1 MVVPNGTDSSAWLPS
16 LGTFQLTLYGA
27 VVSTPSEVNVPVAQS
42 TLVFEHS
49 KNSTDA
55 TPLPPSVAVAP
66 NVVGLGKDALMLAG
80 GAVIVTDG
88 GMLST
93 RMFELTTCAEF
104 PASSV
109 ALARTSYR
117 PSPAGSAVVFQDDGV
132 GVHVASLWS
141 LYSNV
146 TGGLAGEA
154 SLALAVSGTMPLTKA
169 PPAGLEKVRDGGV
182 LSTRAVIGA
191 EVVELPAASVAVTRR
206 S

>member
-1 MVVPNGTDSSAWLPS
+1 
-16 LGTFQLTLYGA
+16 
-27 VVSTPSEVNVPVAQS
+27 
-42 TLVFEHS
+42 
-49 KNSTDA
+49 
-55 TPLPPSVAVAP
+55 
-66 NVVGLGKDALMLAG
+66 
-80 GAVIVTDG
+80 
-88 GMLST
+88 
-93 RMFELTTCAEF
+93 F

-182 LSTRAVIGA
+182 LSMRRFVTGTGAVSTF
-191 EVVELPAASVAVTRR
+191 PPASVASERKSSTPSATVVVSKLTE
-206 S
+206 